1 MQKRKY
7 IIVTDEIMDKLS
19 ERFTLSNVPQGW
31 VYSSPNGMIK
41 KTIERIGI
49 NTYGTFSLLSFPTGN
64 IDKYPQIA
72 EDAQDF
78 YDFYQS
84 FDTETFDTDLES
96 KNIYKR
102 GS

>member
-1 MQKRKY
+1 MQKRAY

-41 KTIERIGI
+41 KTIER
-49 NTYGTFSLLSFPTGN
+49 NDVNAYGTFSHLSFPTGN

-78 YDFYQS
+78 YDFYTS
-84 FDTETFDTDLES
+84 FQKRSIQVQNIKRES
-96 KNIYKR
+96 E
-102 GS
+102 

>member
-1 MQKRKY
+1 MQKRTY

-84 FDTETFDTDLES
+84 FDTETLDTDLE
-96 KNIYKR
+96 
-102 GS
+102 

>member
-1 MQKRKY
+1 MQKKEY
-7 IIVTDEIMDKLS
+7 IIVTDEVMDKLS
-19 ERFTLSNVPQGW
+19 ERFTLSKVPQGW

-41 KTIERIGI
+41 KTIER
-49 NTYGTFSLLSFPTGN
+49 NDADAYGTFSLLSFPTGN

-84 FDTETFDTDLES
+84 FDTET
-96 KNIYKR
+96 KK
-102 GS
+102 GV

>member
-49 NTYGTFSLLSFPTGN
+49 NIYGSFSHFSFPTGN

-84 FDTETFDTDLES
+84 FDTETLDTDLE
-96 KNIYKR
+96 
-102 GS
+102 